1 MFLNRRT
8 WEKRGV
14 RWFCQDRDGK
24 TAQVDSNVAIGS
36 QQEAEDME
44 WAWGMTAGAVH
55 RNHQAHRGKKQLSP
69 ETLMGPSA
77 TSRERSAQEAD
88 FRPWPLSCNG
98 QGPQLVVLS

>member
-1 MFLNRRT
+1 
-8 WEKRGV
+8 
-14 RWFCQDRDGK
+14 
-24 TAQVDSNVAIGS
+24 
-36 QQEAEDME
+36 ME

-55 RNHQAHRGKKQLSP
+55 PNHQAHRGKKQLSP

-77 TSRERSAQEAD
+77 TSRECSAQEAD